1 MLNVFHFSNKPAYP
15 LKDGGCIAISSI
27 LNSLHLDSNVNVHHF
42 TLSTFKHLFNEDEYP
57 DSLRSSM
64 KIDSVH
70 IKTNTHILA
79 ALYYLLINQSYN
91 VVRFYD
97 KEVEKRITDIINKH
111 HFDVV
116 LLESI
121 YLLPYLH
128 IFKEKGLKVVLR
140 THNVEHQIWSS
151 LAKNTKFLPKKW
163 YLNKLAEQLK
173 QYELEKCQEVDG
185 IVSITENDA
194 RFFEKINP
202 AVKTTSIPP
211 IITTKAEEADYNL
224 SDFYFLGAMDWQPN
238 IEGIQWFI
246 QKVIPEG
253 LTETQFYLAGK
264 SLNKNEYK
272 HPGIVNLGEIEN
284 AMDFI
289 KAHGI
294 CLIPLHSGSGLKIK
308 LLENMAL
315 GKPIITT
322 TERARGVGVQHEKEV
337 LIADHPDDFRKQ
349 MNKLSQNKEL
359 RQSLGNTA
367 KTFVT
372 ENFNKEKLTEK
383 LIEFIDRKS
392 VV

>member
-70 IKTNTHILA
+70 IKTNTHIHA

-140 THNVEHQIWSS
+140 THNVEHQIWRS

-163 YLNKLAEQLK
+163 YFNKLAQQLK
-173 QYELEKCQEVDG
+173 KYELEKCLEVDG
-185 IVSITENDA
+185 IISITKNDA

-202 AVKTTSIPP
+202 NVKTTSIPP
-211 IITTKAEEADYNL
+211 IITTKTETANYDL

-238 IEGIQWFI
+238 VEGIRWFI
-246 QKVIPEG
+246 DEVIPQG
-253 LTETQFYLAGK
+253 LKDSKFYLAGK
-264 SLNKNEYK
+264 SLNKEEFH
-272 HPGIVNLGEIEN
+272 HPGVVNLGEIEN

-289 KAHGI
+289 DAHGI

-322 TERARGVGVQHEKEV
+322 SEGVRGVEVQHENEV
-337 LIADHPDDFRKQ
+337 LIADHPDDFRNQ
-349 MNKLSQNKEL
+349 MKRLSQSKEL
-359 RQSLGNTA
+359 RQTIGSNA
-367 KTFVT
+367 KQFIN
-372 ENFNKEKLTEK
+372 ENFNQEILTKK
-383 LIEFIDRKS
+383 LIEFIRNI
-392 VV
+392 

>member
-79 ALYYLLINQSYN
+79 ALYYLIINQSYN

-163 YLNKLAEQLK
+163 YFNKLAQQLK
-173 QYELEKCQEVDG
+173 KYELEKCLEVDG
-185 IVSITENDA
+185 IISITKNDA

-202 AVKTTSIPP
+202 NVKTTTIPP
-211 IITTKAEEADYNL
+211 IITTKTETANYDL

-238 IEGIQWFI
+238 VEGIRWFI
-246 QKVIPEG
+246 DEVIPQG
-253 LTETQFYLAGK
+253 LKDSKFYLAGK
-264 SLNKNEYK
+264 SLNKEEFH
-272 HPGIVNLGEIEN
+272 HPGVVNLGEIEN

-289 KAHGI
+289 DAHGI

-322 TERARGVGVQHEKEV
+322 SEGVRGVEVQHENEV
-337 LIADHPDDFRKQ
+337 LIADHPDDFRNQ
-349 MNKLSQNKEL
+349 MIRLSQSKEL
-359 RQSLGNTA
+359 RQTIGSNA
-367 KTFVT
+367 KQFIN
-372 ENFNKEKLTEK
+372 ENFNQEILTKK
-383 LIEFIDRKS
+383 LIEFIRNI
-392 VV
+392 

>member
-163 YLNKLAEQLK
+163 YFNKLAQQLK
-173 QYELEKCQEVDG
+173 KYELEKCLGVDG
-185 IVSITENDA
+185 IISITKNDA

-202 AVKTTSIPP
+202 NVKTTSIPP
-211 IITTKAEEADYNL
+211 IITTKTETANYDL

-238 IEGIQWFI
+238 VEGIRWFI
-246 QKVIPEG
+246 DEVIPQG
-253 LTETQFYLAGK
+253 LKDSKFYLAGK
-264 SLNKNEYK
+264 SLNKEEFH
-272 HPGIVNLGEIEN
+272 HPGVVNLGEIEN

-289 KAHGI
+289 DAHGI

-322 TERARGVGVQHEKEV
+322 SEGVRGVEVQHENEV
-337 LIADHPDDFRKQ
+337 LIADHPDDFRNQ
-349 MNKLSQNKEL
+349 MKRLSQSKEL
-359 RQSLGNTA
+359 RQTIGSNA
-367 KTFVT
+367 KQFIN
-372 ENFNKEKLTEK
+372 ENFNQEILTKK
-383 LIEFIDRKS
+383 LIEFIRNI
-392 VV
+392 

>member
-163 YLNKLAEQLK
+163 YFNKLAQQLK
-173 QYELEKCQEVDG
+173 KYELEKCLEVDG
-185 IVSITENDA
+185 IISITKNDA

-202 AVKTTSIPP
+202 NVKTTSIPP
-211 IITTKAEEADYNL
+211 IITTKTETANYDL

-238 IEGIQWFI
+238 VEGIRWFI
-246 QKVIPEG
+246 DEVIPQG
-253 LTETQFYLAGK
+253 LKDSKFYLAGK
-264 SLNKNEYK
+264 SLNKEEFH
-272 HPGIVNLGEIEN
+272 HPGVVNLGEIEN

-289 KAHGI
+289 DAHGI

-322 TERARGVGVQHEKEV
+322 SEGVRGVEVQHENEV
-337 LIADHPDDFRKQ
+337 LIADHPEDFRNQ
-349 MNKLSQNKEL
+349 MKRLNQSKEL
-359 RQSLGNTA
+359 RQTIGSNA
-367 KTFVT
+367 KQFIN
-372 ENFNKEKLTEK
+372 ENFNQEILTKK
-383 LIEFIDRKS
+383 LIEFIRNI
-392 VV
+392 